1 MTALHPE
8 CSQHG
13 LSHSRRESAPVDR
26 DANDLVMGD
35 GQPADRTWVSIDHFI
50 HPPVF
55 DVDRLYI
62 HIMDVNY
69 GFNPFL
75 HIQWRDAQMLDT
87 TWESMRAE
95 PRTVPAIVSLAA
107 CCSDVGRAPE
117 RTHSA
122 VRRTLLDTLGVAA
135 AGGKTDAGQA
145 SARSA
150 HEIFG
155 CGDGLAWFSKS
166 RLTPVGAAFVNATY
180 AAALDL
186 DDGHRQASGHPA
198 AAIVPAVLAVAERY
212 NCGADRLLTA
222 IALGY
227 EVAVRIS
234 AARDISVLRT
244 TDTGLWCGP
253 GVAAAIGWLTGQA
266 PMIVAHGMAIAA
278 QTATSQAATGWT
290 AYGHTVKEGIP
301 WATANG
307 VAAISLAK
315 AGHRGPLDALDDPS
329 AYSRNRLLDD
339 FGLNWAIE
347 GAYFKLYSCCR
358 WAHAAIDGAL
368 ALQERIGISHDA
380 IQHVE
385 IETFE
390 RALSLPNQVEPQSP
404 EAAQYSVPFC
414 VALALVHGTQALLP
428 MDNKF
433 LADTR
438 VTGLAKRIELC
449 SGSGYASAFPA
460 STPARVTIR
469 AGNVV
474 KSIEVRFPKG
484 EPQNPLSDSELQ
496 QKFSTLAAHL
506 GDQTAFLISRAVS
519 GLGIHQQPAG
529 LFAALGG
536 AG

>member
-1 MTALHPE
+1 MF
-8 CSQHG
+8 S
-13 LSHSRRESAPVDR
+13 
-26 DANDLVMGD
+26 
-35 GQPADRTWVSIDHFI
+35 
-50 HPPVF
+50 
-55 DVDRLYI
+55 
-62 HIMDVNY
+62 
-69 GFNPFL
+69 
-75 HIQWRDAQMLDT
+75 T
-87 TWESMRAE
+87 TWESMRAG
-95 PRTVPAIVSLAA
+95 PQTVPAIVGLAV

-135 AGGKTDAGQA
+135 AGAGSDAGQA

-150 HEIFG
+150 REIFG
-155 CGDGLAWFSKS
+155 CGDGVVWFSKS
-166 RLTPVGAAFVNATY
+166 RLTPAGAAFVNATY

-198 AAIVPAVLAVAERY
+198 AAIVPAVLAVAQRHASS
-212 NCGADRLLTA
+212 ADRLLTA

-234 AARDISVLRT
+234 AARDISALRT

-253 GVAAAIGWLTGQA
+253 GVAAAVGWLTGQS

-290 AYGHTVKEGIP
+290 VYGHTVKEGIP

-329 AYSRNRLLDD
+329 AYSRKGLLDD
-339 FGLNWAIE
+339 FGRNWAIE

-368 ALQERIGISHDA
+368 ALQESTGISHDA
-380 IQHVE
+380 IEHLEV
-385 IETFE
+385 ETFE
-390 RALSLPNQVEPQSP
+390 RALSLPNQAEPQSP
-404 EAAQYSVPFC
+404 EAAQYSIPFC
-414 VALALVHGTQALLP
+414 VALALVHGASALLP

-438 VTGLAKRIELC
+438 VTTLAKRIRLS
-449 SGSGYASAFPA
+449 SGRGYASAFPA
-460 STPARVTIR
+460 STPARVTIS
-469 AGNVV
+469 AGNVIQ
-474 KSIEVRFPKG
+474 SIEVRFPRG
-484 EPQNPLSDSELQ
+484 EPQDPLTTSELH
-496 QKFSTLAAHL
+496 QKFERLAVNL
-506 GDQTAFLISRAVS
+506 GDEAILSISRAVN
-519 GLGIHQQPAG
+519 GLGIHQQPSG

-536 AG
+536 GAG